1 MNSHPILS
9 RFPTGPALLGALALC
24 LAPDAARAAASIVIV
39 NNNAPGVGFNDPTP
53 VAAVGGDS
61 GTTLGQQRLNA
72 FQHAADIWGATID
85 SEVEIRILA
94 SFEALSCNA
103 TSAVLGS
110 AGTRSIWSDFPG
122 SQFPQTWY
130 SSALANKLSEAD
142 LDPTDEDITARFN
155 VNLGNADCLAGS
167 FWYLGFDRN
176 HGNNV
181 DLVTVLLHEFAHG
194 LGFQQF
200 ASTST
205 GEEILDQT
213 DVYGRNLLD
222 LSTGEAWDRNDQCR
236 ASRVGAQLAAGR
248 LEGRRGHR
256 GSARRTR
263 SGGPGAAGQR
273 SRRRGR
279 RLRGGVGGLRTP
291 ALCSPG
297 SPPIS
302 RWSRTVPRPRPTPAR
317 PSSIPPPSPGVAVLD
332 RGTCAFTVKVK
343 NAQDAGAVGVIVV
356 DDAPTRCAPRAGL
369 GGADATIVIP
379 SVRVTITDGAILKN
393 AMGGTV
399 NATLGVD
406 PAVRA
411 GADALGRA
419 LIDAPNPVQPGSSI
433 SHWDPIAFPNQLM
446 EPSINSDLTHNVAEP
461 DDLTVALFR
470 DIGWFPGWGYT
481 KYDLNGNGCV
491 DRSDLILLTA
501 AIRARSNAAMYDL
514 NSDGRVDSADS
525 RLLVLRFTNP
535 GGASCP
541 P

>member
-1 MNSHPILS
+1 MNSHPILP
-9 RFPTGPALLGALALC
+9 RFLARPALLGALALC

-53 VAAVGGDS
+53 VAAVGGNF
-61 GTTLGQQRLNA
+61 GATLGEQRLNA

-85 SEVEIRILA
+85 SPVEIRILA
-94 SFEALSCNA
+94 SFEPLTCTAG
-103 TSAVLGS
+103 SAVLGS
-110 AGTRSIWSDFPG
+110 AGTRSVWSDFPG
-122 SQFPQTWY
+122 SQFPLTWY
-130 SSALANKLSEAD
+130 NSALANKLSGAD

-155 VNLGNADCLAGS
+155 VNLGNAGCLDGT

-176 HGNNV
+176 HGNNI

-222 LSTGEAWDRNDQCR
+222 LSTGKTWDQMTNAER
-236 ASRVGAQLAAGR
+236 AASAINSRRVVWKGAEVTLAVPGVLDPGVPLLRVNSPAPVSGVYQVGAAAFGPQL
-248 LEGRRGHR
+248 
-256 GSARRTR
+256 S
-263 SGGPGAAGQR
+263 
-273 SRRRGR
+273 
-279 RLRGGVGGLRTP
+279 
-291 ALCSPG
+291 
-297 SPPIS
+297 
-302 RWSRTVPRPRPTPAR
+302 
-317 PSSIPPPSPGVAVLD
+317 SPGVTADLALVDDGAAPTADACTPLVNPAAIAGRIAVLD
-332 RGTCAFTVKVK
+332 RGTCAFATKVK

-356 DDAPTRCAPRAGL
+356 DNAAGSPPAGL
-369 GGADATIVIP
+369 GGSDPTIVIP
-379 SVRVTITDGAILKN
+379 SVRVTLTDGAILKN
-393 AMGGTV
+393 AMLGGTV

-406 PAVRA
+406 LAVRA
-411 GADALGRA
+411 GADPAGRA
-419 LIDAPNPVQPGSSI
+419 LINAPNPVQPGSSI

-491 DRSDLILLTA
+491 DRSDLVLLTA
-501 AIRARSNAAMYDL
+501 AIRARSSAVMYDL

-535 GGASCP
+535 GGAPCP